1 MGMGERLEVLA
12 SHLAENLKYLRER
25 RGWTQSQLAS
35 LADVP
40 RSTLANIET
49 GAGNPTLMV
58 LSGLAAACQ
67 VSMEE
72 LLSPPR
78 GLGRLIPAA
87 EIEQEVRGTRIK
99 TVIRKLLP
107 DPIPGME
114 IDRMDIP
121 SGGRMRGV
129 PHRAGT
135 REYLCCERGEITLY
149 VGGEKYALKEG
160 DVCAFRGDMPHS
172 YRNEGKGTAI
182 GFSVV
187 TLAPI

>member
-1 MGMGERLEVLA
+1 MGERLELLA
-12 SHLAENLKYLRER
+12 SHLADNLKYLRER
-25 RGWTQSQLAS
+25 RGWTQAQLAN
-35 LADVP
+35 LAEVP

-49 GAGNPTLMV
+49 GAGNPTLLV

-72 LLSPPR
+72 LLSPPQ
-78 GLGRLIPAA
+78 GLGRLIPSA
-87 EIEQEVRGTRIK
+87 EIPQETRGTRVK
-99 TVIRKLLP
+99 AVIRKLLP

-114 IDRMDIP
+114 IDRMEVP
-121 SGGRMRGV
+121 SGGRIRGV

-135 REYLCCERGEITLY
+135 REYLCCERGQIILY
-149 VGGEKYALKEG
+149 AGGERYCLEEG
-160 DVCAFRGDMPHS
+160 DVCAFRGDLPHS
-172 YRNEGKGTAI
+172 YRNEGEKTAI

>member
-1 MGMGERLEVLA
+1 MGERLDILA
-12 SHLAENLKYLRER
+12 SHLADNLKYLRER

-35 LADVP
+35 LAGVP

-49 GAGNPTLMV
+49 GAGNPTLSV
-58 LSGLAAACQ
+58 LSGLVAACQ

-78 GLGRLIPAA
+78 GLGRLIPSA
-87 EIEQEVRGTRIK
+87 EIPTEVRGSRIK
-99 TVIRKLLP
+99 AVIRKLLP

-114 IDRMDIP
+114 IDRMEIP
-121 SGGRMRGV
+121 AGGRIRGV

-135 REYLCCERGEITLY
+135 REYLCCERGQIVLHA
-149 VGGEKYALKEG
+149 GGERYDLRQG
-160 DVCAFRGDMPHS
+160 DVCTFRGDLPHS
-172 YRNEGKGTAI
+172 YRNEGQGTAV